1 MVRTSI
7 TRGPHSPEQAAWRK
21 WERWQFWRP
30 EFNPGSAP
38 KQLDH
43 LGCVIAQPRPQVP
56 NLSTRNRNPA
66 LTWRCAGTGAWP
78 RVDLPSNAPALKHSD
93 KPQSGSVLPG
103 VGAAGM
109 RGPQTIRP
117 HTQCKPCAG
126 PMDNRRRREGLLFLL
141 VDSSLQVFGLSANN
155 NSSGTLYNS
164 TLENLLGDRSPTGR
178 D

>member
-1 MVRTSI
+1 MIESTGGCFGLGGHGSLSEEAALHWPWI
-7 TRGPHSPEQAAWRK
+7 TRIALFSASLSGNQEQKSCPYPEVCCDRGMAK
-21 WERWQFWRP
+21 
-30 EFNPGSAP
+30 G
-38 KQLDH
+38 
-43 LGCVIAQPRPQVP
+43 G
-56 NLSTRNRNPA
+56 
-66 LTWRCAGTGAWP
+66 
-78 RVDLPSNAPALKHSD
+78 PALKC
-93 KPQSGSVLPG
+93 PCFEAPVINPGLAQALPG

-126 PMDNRRRREGLLFLL
+126 PTDNRRGREGLLFLL

-164 TLENLLGDRSPTGR
+164 ALQNLLGDRSPTGR